1 MRLNLSL
8 LFVAGLKAFMA
19 IGYIAL
25 AQEETAMSLQTPE
38 TILAQPEAIEQ
49 EKTNPVQAMSRF
61 LAGLPQGKEYEV
73 LESLP
78 NWQIYRSV
86 FETRWSMVEKARI
99 VPMSQWREAALG
111 KVTLPVFY
119 PMGGPDVFNVL
130 TFFPDSPEYILVG
143 LERIGDILTLQS
155 LAREGAAPRII
166 ANLEQGMNSLFQ
178 RSFFITKDMS
188 RDFYERGVLP
198 TMLAL
203 IARLGYDVLDVKF
216 VSYTPEGKIL
226 ENPDCSARQGVEITF
241 RKSGA
246 QNSQKLYYFRQ
257 NLHNGTI
264 ASFARFIEA
273 RGSFAVM
280 FKSSSYTPH
289 QVGFSHLVELVEK
302 CGEMILQDDSGIPY
316 SRLKKNW
323 NISLYGAYTKPYGES
338 FQAYV
343 QPELAHI
350 YATDP
355 TIPPLGFRIGYGYG
369 KTPSCIQVARKKVSR
384 HANPDLEIK

>member
-8 LFVAGLKAFMA
+8 LFAAGLKAFMA
-19 IGYIAL
+19 IGYVAL
-25 AQEETAMSLQTPE
+25 AQEETAISLQMPE
-38 TILAQPEAIEQ
+38 TILTQPEGVEQ
-49 EKTNPVQAMSRF
+49 EKTNPVPVQAVSRF

-155 LAREGAAPRII
+155 LAREGATSRII

-226 ENPDCSARQGVEITF
+226 ENPACSARQGVEIKISITG
-241 RKSGA
+241 R
-246 QNSQKLYYFRQ
+246 LLLLRD
-257 NLHNGTI
+257 L
-264 ASFARFIEA
+264 
-273 RGSFAVM
+273 
-280 FKSSSYTPH
+280 
-289 QVGFSHLVELVEK
+289 
-302 CGEMILQDDSGIPY
+302 
-316 SRLKKNW
+316 SRREVL
-323 NISLYGAYTKPYGES
+323 LP
-338 FQAYV
+338 
-343 QPELAHI
+343 
-350 YATDP
+350 
-355 TIPPLGFRIGYGYG
+355 
-369 KTPSCIQVARKKVSR
+369 
-384 HANPDLEIK
+384 